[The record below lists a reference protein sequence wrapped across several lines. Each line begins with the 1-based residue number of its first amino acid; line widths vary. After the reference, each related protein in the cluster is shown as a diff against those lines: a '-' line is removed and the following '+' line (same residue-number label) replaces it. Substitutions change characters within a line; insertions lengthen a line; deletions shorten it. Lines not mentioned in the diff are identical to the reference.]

1 MEKPFTIQE
10 LNQIL
15 PRLRAT
21 VEAAARLAE
30 VQRAVESIARP
41 AARMGRPPK
50 AAAATPKAAKAGGG
64 GGKRGRKNDP
74 ATASTLRERIVSYLG
89 TAKKGAAL
97 RDLAGALEADAEAV
111 RYGLNILRGEKKV
124 RMTGSRATA
133 LWHAGG

>member
-30 VQRAVESIARP
+30 VQRAVENIARP
-41 AARMGRPPK
+41 AVRIGRPPK
-50 AAAATPKAAKAGGG
+50 ESAAPKAAKAGGG
-64 GGKRGRKNDP
+64 GARGRKNDP
-74 ATASTLRERIVSYLG
+74 ASASTLRSRIVTYLG

-133 LWHAGG
+133 LWHAAG